1 MLYTDGLIE
10 RRHEDI
16 DVGLTRLTASLARH
30 QGTDPDTLADTLLA
44 DLTPPAGGSDDTA
57 LVVLRL

>member
-16 DVGLTRLTASLARH
+16 DVGPAR
-30 QGTDPDTLADTLLA
+30 LADVLGRHRAADPEDLA
-44 DLTPPAGGSDDTA
+44 DAVLRELLPREAATDDTA
-57 LVVLRL
+57 LVIMRW